1 MKYRKIGDC
10 KVSALGFGCMRLPV
24 IDNNMTQ
31 IDEPEATRMLH
42 YAIEQGVNYIDTA
55 VPYHGGNSEP
65 FVGNALK
72 GGWRDRVRLAT
83 KLPSWA
89 VQTTEDFDKHL
100 NEQLGK
106 LQTDCIEFYLLHSLK
121 SDWWEKLKKLGAL
134 EFLGR
139 AIEDGRIKYAGFS
152 FHDEL
157 STFKEI
163 VDSYDWDFCQIQY
176 NYMDENHQAG
186 TEGLNYAVEKGID
199 VIVMEPLRGGKL
211 TKKIPD
217 SIQALMDQ
225 NNISKTQ
232 AELALRWVWNRPDV
246 SIVLSGMS
254 TMDQVVENCRVAN
267 ESEPNSLTAD
277 ELVIIEKI
285 RDLYLE
291 RTQVPC
297 TECNY
302 CLPCPEGV
310 DITGIFR
317 LYNDLHIYQDEQWA
331 QASYGMFMPEGEKA
345 SNCNEC
351 GQCEEA
357 CPQDIAVIEK
367 LKECHAKLC
376 GETGSK

>member
-10 KVSALGFGCMRLPV
+10 EVSALGFGCMRLPV
-24 IDNNMTQ
+24 IDNNQ
-31 IDEPEATRMLH
+31 SKIDEAVAERMLH
-42 YAIEQGVNYIDTA
+42 YAIEQGVNYVDTA
-55 VPYHGGNSEP
+55 WPYHNENSEP
-65 FVGNALK
+65 FVGKALQD
-72 GGWRDRVRLAT
+72 GWRDRVHLAT

-89 VQTTEDFDKHL
+89 IQSTADMDKYL
-100 NEQLGK
+100 NEQLK
-106 LQTDCIEFYLLHSLK
+106 RLQTDCIEFYLLHSLK
-121 SDWWEKLKKLGAL
+121 SDWWEKLWNLGAL

-139 AIEDGRIKYAGFS
+139 AIEDGRIRYAGFS

-157 STFKEI
+157 STFKKI
-163 VDSYDWDFCQIQY
+163 VDAYVWTFCQIQY

-186 TEGLNYAVEKGID
+186 TEGLNYAVNKGIS

-211 TKKIPD
+211 TKRVPD
-217 SIQALMDQ
+217 DIRAFMNKS
-225 NNISKTQ
+225 NIDRTP
-232 AELALRWVWNRPDV
+232 AELALRWVWDKPDV
-246 SIVLSGMS
+246 SLVLSGMS

-267 ESEPNSLTAD
+267 ESEPKSLTAD

-297 TECNY
+297 TECGY

-310 DITGIFR
+310 DIPGIFR

-331 QASYGMFMPEGEKA
+331 QVSYGMFVPEGEKA
-345 SNCNEC
+345 SNCTEC

-357 CPQDIAVIEK
+357 CPQDIPVIEK
-367 LKECHAKLC
+367 LKECHEKL
-376 GETGSK
+376 GGTNA